1 MSLREQM
8 LQKVAFAPEKFSL
21 EQLKRGV
28 QDGTIPAYIGVPA
41 IQERMKLAQQA
52 QAAMSGQAPQQVP
65 IAQQIMQQAQQAGV
79 EQLPSNLPAEGM
91 AGGGIVAFAGP
102 DGSLVSDDEVTF
114 DEYGVPRPSKRFL
127 EQAKAPTKKAAPY
140 QPPSDLRSMWDRITN
155 YYQSPSSLE
164 GVQRNVEGTLQAV
177 SPVLPGIKGVS
188 AMAPSTGLG
197 LRRVLEVPAYAGAA
211 AEAGKVA
218 ARGKAP
224 STAAPV
230 EQPPRAPEAPAPA
243 AEQPAPSP
251 EPAPAPAG
259 IDKLVTSG
267 EAPFAPDEVFR
278 RLTIGR
284 GELPTMNYSKTEANI
299 AERRKGLEQDKRDA
313 TGEALMAAG
322 FAMMAGTSPYALTN
336 VGAGGIAGLKQYM
349 TGKKDISDLE
359 KDIMSAEAKM
369 EDAKNNQEW
378 KKYEAAQN
386 DLALKTGIWKTMATI
401 TGENERARMYSAAQ
415 STAMERALMSERG
428 KTLRAEMDEVAKELK
443 ALTIAGTPMN
453 KPEAERLRARYASL
467 EQQLYRELGMS
478 GVTPASAGA
487 PSNIPP
493 YNRSK
498 VTPQ

>member
-52 QAAMSGQAPQQVP
+52 QAAMSGQAPQQAP

-79 EQLPSNLPAEGM
+79 EQLPSNLPTEGM

-102 DGSLVSDDEVTF
+102 DGSLVSDDEATRREQEQARIDRQGILSGFNKLGVAAKDVLTLPGRGVAGAFESAVTRPLRAI
-114 DEYGVPRPSKRFL
+114 GVPL
-127 EQAKAPTKKAAPY
+127 PY
-140 QPPSDLRSMWDRITN
+140 LPDAFYGGDRGSMTPYMD
-155 YYQSPSSLE
+155 Q
-164 GVQRNVEGTLQAV
+164 
-177 SPVLPGIKGVS
+177 
-188 AMAPSTGLG
+188 
-197 LRRVLEVPAYAGAA
+197 LRREEAAA
-211 AEAGKVA
+211 AE
-218 ARGKAP
+218 KASP
-224 STAAPV
+224 YRDEGRPTAATNKDIV
-230 EQPPRAPEAPAPA
+230 VPPTTPPK
-243 AEQPAPSP
+243 P
-251 EPAPAPAG
+251 EPAPASAG
-259 IDKLVTSG
+259 IDKLVNPE

-284 GELPTMNYSKTEANI
+284 GGLPTMDYSKTEANI

-336 VGAGGIAGLKQYM
+336 VGTGGIAGLKQYM

-386 DLALKTGIWKTMATI
+386 DLMLKTGVWKTMATI
-401 TGENERARMYSAAQ
+401 TGENERARMYAASQ
-415 STAMERALMSERG
+415 SNSMNRQMLVEQAKAYDHDLKR
-428 KTLRAEMDEVAKELK
+428 VADELK
-443 ALTIAGTPMN
+443 QLQIMGNPTN
-453 KPEAERLRARYASL
+453 KPEYERKVAEYNALQKNRDALLGLA
-467 EQQLYRELGMS
+467 GMS